1 MTLQIP
7 DSTLVLTL
15 TAVGFGLISNL
26 LTRRFV
32 DLEAERR
39 IKGEINEFTK
49 AMKAAVKSGNKQ
61 EQEKLKKKEPSIQQM
76 RMKMSSARSKVA
88 LYTIVPFFAIYYG
101 VIYLVGPCPVAI
113 SPIPIT
119 IGNYLMYSSLPIS
132 NGHAIAC
139 AGVPSTLA
147 GAAAYVTP
155 FGWYLISSF
164 SFSGLLTK
172 LLKTQT

>member
-1 MTLQIP
+1 MSLLIP

-32 DLEAERR
+32 NLEAERR
-39 IKGEINEFTK
+39 IKAEINDFTK

-61 EQEKLKKKEPSIQQM
+61 EQEKLKKKEPSINKM
-76 RMKMSSARSKVA
+76 RMKMSSARSRVA
-88 LYTIVPFFAIYYG
+88 LYTIVPFFAIYYL
-101 VIYLVGPCPVAI
+101 VLFLVGNVPVAYM
-113 SPIPIT
+113 PFGIPYICWT
-119 IGNYLMYSSLPIS
+119 PPGGSACQVLA
-132 NGHAIAC
+132 NGATALN
-139 AGVPSTLA
+139 S
-147 GAAAYVTP
+147 

-164 SFSGLLTK
+164 SFSGMLTK

>member
-1 MTLQIP
+1 MTFFTYP
-7 DSTLVLTL
+7 DSTAVMTL
-15 TAVGFGLISNL
+15 MAIGFTLMSNL

-39 IKGEINEFTK
+39 IKAEVNEFTN
-49 AMKAAVKSGNKQ
+49 AMKAAAKAGNKQ
-61 EQEKLKKKEPSIQQM
+61 EQEKLKKKEPSIQKM
-76 RMKMSSARSKVA
+76 RMKMSTARSKVA
-88 LYTIVPFFAIYYG
+88 LYTIIPFFAIFYL
-101 VIYLVGPCPVAI
+101 VIYLVGSCPVAI

-119 IGNYLMYSSLPIS
+119 IGNYLMISSMPANASCPALPSSLS
-132 NGHAIAC
+132 
-139 AGVPSTLA
+139 

-164 SFSGLLTK
+164 AFSGLITK

>member
-7 DSTLVLTL
+7 DSTIVLTL

-32 DLEAERR
+32 NLEAERR

-76 RMKMSSARSKVA
+76 RMKMSTARSKVA
-88 LYTIVPFFAIYYG
+88 LYTIVPFFAIYY
-101 VIYLVGPCPVAI
+101 LVLFVVGNVPVAYM
-113 SPIPIT
+113 PF
-119 IGNYLMYSSLPIS
+119 YLPYICWTPPGAS
-132 NGHAIAC
+132 AC
-139 AGVPSTLA
+139 QVLA
-147 GAAAYVTP
+147 SGATAMNS

>member
-1 MTLQIP
+1 MSLGIP

-39 IKGEINEFTK
+39 IKAEINDFTK
-49 AMKAAVKSGNKQ
+49 AMKEAVRSGNKT

-76 RMKMSSARSKVA
+76 RVKMSSARSKVA
-88 LYTIVPFFAIYYG
+88 LYTIVPFFAIYYL

-119 IGNYLMYSSLPIS
+119 IGNYLMYSSLPS
-132 NGHAIAC
+132 NVSCPAIQ
-139 AGVPSTLA
+139 STLQ